1 MRMNP
6 KELKAFKELKSDLYN
21 YPEMIMIT
29 VSRKDLELVINCL
42 EKENNRKKD

>member
-1 MRMNP
+1 MEMNA
-6 KELKAFKELKSDLYN
+6 KEEKAFKELKSDLYN

-42 EKENNRKKD
+42 EKEKERKK